1 MNNITNIGG
10 GFGRALFADLM
21 QGKPTTARLR
31 VEQPLLVPCA
41 ASPAVRTLPPFGAIS
56 IAAGTDRSGVE
67 MGAVSDSA
75 TLGRTGGLLA

>member
-1 MNNITNIGG
+1 MNNITDIGG

-31 VEQPLLVPCA
+31 AEQPLLVPCS
-41 ASPAVRTLPPFGAIS
+41 ASAAVRTLPPIGGVS
-56 IAAGTDRSGVE
+56 IAVGTDRTGVE
-67 MGAVSDSA
+67 MGAVSYGA